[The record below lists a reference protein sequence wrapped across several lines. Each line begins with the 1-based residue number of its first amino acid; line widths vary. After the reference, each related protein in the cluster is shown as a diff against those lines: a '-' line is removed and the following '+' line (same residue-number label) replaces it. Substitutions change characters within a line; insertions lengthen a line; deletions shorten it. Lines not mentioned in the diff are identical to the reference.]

1 MPENTNRQFGKYHLI
16 SHLATGGMADIFL
29 ASQKSIGGFEKLLVI
44 KRILPNL
51 AKDRKFIEMFLD
63 EARIAAQLN
72 HPNVIQIFDLGQ
84 VQGRFFIAM
93 EYLSGESLSYVIR
106 NRRKFKSTIPS
117 HLAAGIIM
125 QAAEGLHH
133 AHEMTSADGSPL
145 GIVHRD
151 ISPQN
156 IFIQYDGGVKVVDF
170 GIAKATMRST
180 KTKTGTLKGK
190 YSYMS
195 PEQVQGVDLDARSDV
210 FALGIVFWE
219 CLVGRKL
226 FNQQNDLELLKAVVG
241 TDAPSPKEINP
252 YVPQELADIVLH
264 ALSRRREDRYQSA
277 AEFRR
282 DLAAYLKKTSQDSD
296 TMAIGRF
303 MREAF
308 SDRISKK
315 RSIIEGAKRL
325 ENDLGD
331 NLFGDLQSYVSD
343 TEISV
348 PNSVVSVFP
357 TSSPPY
363 EKKTRKMHLFLLFVF
378 MTIIGGSAAYL
389 LFADGASTVTSVL
402 SVDGADAKA
411 SNLVKRD
418 AARHQSHKS
427 IINGATEDQKSDGA
441 ETSSSPDAGLVA
453 TSSGGDYRHAGP
465 GEQLKI
471 SSHKHR
477 QVGKKKRRRKKSIR
491 VAQSIG
497 IKIKRKNTK
506 EHSAPPGPPGRLR
519 LMTSPWST
527 VYYKGKNL
535 GQTPLVDVEL
545 PSGPV
550 ELRLVNRQ
558 EGIDKVIVVNIKP
571 GRKNVFRKS
580 LY

>member
-106 NRRKFKSTIPS
+106 NRRKLKSTIPS